1 MSTEAKLAQMLS
13 EMNESKRGGDA
24 GKLVCETECTMAR
37 IRSYS
42 DFLYILR
49 IKPLQTVCYY
59 GAGAFLLL
67 TLSALFLPLLVGQTG
82 IFYAEILA
90 WIGADVILVTSYFV
104 KIRSYS
110 GLEARSG
117 A

>member
-1 MSTEAKLAQMLS
+1 M
-13 EMNESKRGGDA
+13 R
-24 GKLVCETECTMAR
+24 
-37 IRSYS
+37 
-42 DFLYILR
+42 
-49 IKPLQTVCYY
+49 
-59 GAGAFLLL
+59 

-110 GLEARSG
+110 GLEARNG
-117 A
+117 T